1 MQKNFSV
8 RAMVLA
14 ALTAAVLCVLAPLSI
29 PVGPIPL
36 SLATLVI
43 YLALYLLG
51 WKWGC
56 AAVLVYVLLGA
67 AGLPVFSGF
76 AGGLGKV
83 LGPTGGYI
91 VGYVFLALT
100 AGLFVEYGHGR
111 AVQLAGMALGTAVL
125 YAFGTAWFC
134 FQAEVP
140 LGEALQKCVW
150 IFIPGDLLKIAA
162 AAAAGPLLRRRLEGM
177 LPQKAENSRA

>member
-1 MQKNFSV
+1 MKTQTAFPVFSM
-8 RAMVLA
+8 AMA
-14 ALTAAVLCVLAPLSI
+14 ALMAAVLCVLAPMSI
-29 PVGPIPL
+29 PIGPVPL

-43 YLALYLLG
+43 YLSLYLLG

-56 AAVLVYVLLGA
+56 ASVLVYVLLGA

-76 AGGLGKV
+76 SGGAGKV

-91 VGYVFLALT
+91 VGYVFLALA
-100 AGLFVEYGHGR
+100 AGLFVEYGRGR
-111 AVQLAGMALGTAVL
+111 LIQFAGMALGTAVL

-134 FQAEVP
+134 VQAGAP

-150 IFIPGDLLKIAA
+150 VFIPGDLVKMAVAAVLGPVLRQRVEEAVHKKI
-162 AAAAGPLLRRRLEGM
+162 
-177 LPQKAENSRA
+177 